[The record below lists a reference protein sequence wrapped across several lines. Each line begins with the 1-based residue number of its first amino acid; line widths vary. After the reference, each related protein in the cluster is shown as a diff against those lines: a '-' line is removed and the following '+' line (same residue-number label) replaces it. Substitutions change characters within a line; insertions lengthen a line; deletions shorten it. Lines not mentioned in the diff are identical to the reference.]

1 MNKVWFKFLFW
12 YFVLFLVF
20 SILITWSGECIFLA
34 LYLSQFK
41 SDLLDCSKL
50 EKFFGFPWRGLV
62 KVETLTLFLINN
74 FKRLRIKIE
83 FLLCKIPSFPKSWTF
98 HFLNNPLTIHPI
110 LIVAVAKRFLSRIK
124 IHDVI
129 IRWLTFIGKIIR
141 LLLRLGRKLWGHANE
156 GSRL

>member
-1 MNKVWFKFLFW
+1 MIQVPLLVFRSFLSIFNIDHVIRRMCISSFIFVTIQVWF
-12 YFVLFLVF
+12 
-20 SILITWSGECIFLA
+20 TW
-34 LYLSQFK
+34 
-41 SDLLDCSKL
+41 LLKAW
-50 EKFFGFPWRGLV
+50 KFFGFPWRGLV